1 MKVIASIYSTFLQR
15 GFDNLFHD
23 VCLQELPVVFAID
36 RAGLAGPDGST
47 HNGIY
52 DISFLNAM
60 PNMVISQPRNGQL
73 LKELL
78 ESAHSWG
85 RPAAIRYPNVTTD
98 DATGPLLNRE
108 LGKGEILKEGK
119 EILLIGLGNF
129 VFIAEQVRELL
140 QPYGITATVF
150 DPIFVKPLDS
160 EALLQLLSTHSRVV
174 TMEDHSAMCGLGAI
188 LNHFLM
194 MHGYS
199 QIQTLNIGIPEAF
212 IEQGTHAQ
220 LHRELGLTA
229 DKIAQ
234 RIVQQFS
241 LAKAPTCLILPSF

>member
-1 MKVIASIYSTFLQR
+1 
-15 GFDNLFHD
+15 
-23 VCLQELPVVFAID
+23 
-36 RAGLAGPDGST
+36 
-47 HNGIY
+47 
-52 DISFLNAM
+52 
-60 PNMVISQPRNGQL
+60 MVICQPRDGHV

-78 ESAHSWG
+78 ETAFSWQ
-85 RPAAIRYPNVTTD
+85 RPAAIRYPNMATD

-119 EILLIGLGNF
+119 EILLIGLGNY

-194 MHGYS
+194 MHGYNH
-199 QIQTLNIGIPEAF
+199 IQTLNFGIPEAF

-229 DKIAQ
+229 EKIAQ

-241 LAKAPTCLILPSF
+241 LESSTCLILPSFPTL